1 MAARQRT
8 TVVTTTGCLVVL
20 CAKLLIAFPESDVT
34 LRSGER
40 LEVSLENSFGS
51 RSSHARDKVDAVLL
65 SDEIREGTVVLPAGT
80 KLKGWVDAVERA
92 DRRQKKRAR
101 LRVVFEEIV
110 LPGGQ
115 VIHMKALLEQIGPE
129 FSRNR
134 GGLGPAAGTI
144 TVLTAGT
151 LGALG
156 ALIGLPINGLKGAG
170 VGAAVGGGLGVVV
183 GLAML
188 AVHWEDVHLYNGQ
201 KVLLQLD
208 QNMIVHVPPSAKP

>member
-1 MAARQRT
+1 MAPRQPMP
-8 TVVTTTGCLVVL
+8 VVASTGCLLVL
-20 CAKLLIAFPESDVT
+20 CARLLTALPEGEVT
-34 LRSGER
+34 LRSGEK
-40 LEVSLENSFGS
+40 LEVSLENSLGS
-51 RSSHARDKVDAVLL
+51 RSSHVRDKVDAVLL

-188 AVHWEDVHLYNGQ
+188 AVHWEDVDLYNGQ

>member
-1 MAARQRT
+1 M
-8 TVVTTTGCLVVL
+8 
-20 CAKLLIAFPESDVT
+20 
-34 LRSGER
+34 
-40 LEVSLENSFGS
+40 
-51 RSSHARDKVDAVLL
+51 
-65 SDEIREGTVVLPAGT
+65 VLPAGT

-115 VIHMKALLEQIGPE
+115 VIPMKAFLEQIGPE

-134 GGLGPAAGTI
+134 GGLVPTAGRI

-156 ALIGLPINGLKGAG
+156 ALIGLPINGLKGAV
-170 VGAAVGGGLGVVV
+170 VGAAVGGGVGVLL
-183 GLAML
+183 GLATL
-188 AVHWEDVHLYNGQ
+188 GIHLDDIYIYDGQ
-201 KVLLQLD
+201 KVVIQLD
-208 QNMIVHVPPSAKP
+208 QNLLVHVTPSAKP

>member
-1 MAARQRT
+1 MAPRQPMP
-8 TVVTTTGCLVVL
+8 VVASTGCLLVL
-20 CAKLLIAFPESDVT
+20 CAKLLIAIPESDVT
-34 LRSGER
+34 LRSGEK
-40 LEVSLENSFGS
+40 LEVSLENSLGS
-51 RSSHARDKVDAVLL
+51 RSSHVRDKVDAVLL
-65 SDEIREGTVVLPAGT
+65 SDEIREGRVVLPAGT

-92 DRRQKKRAR
+92 DRRQKKPAR

-151 LGALG
+151 LEALG

>member
-1 MAARQRT
+1 MP
-8 TVVTTTGCLVVL
+8 VVASTGCLLVL
-20 CAKLLIAFPESDVT
+20 CARLLTALPEGEVT
-34 LRSGER
+34 LRSGEK
-40 LEVSLENSFGS
+40 LEVSLENSLGS
-51 RSSHARDKVDAVLL
+51 RSSHAGDKVDAVLL

-80 KLKGWVDAVERA
+80 KLKGWVDAVERT

-101 LRVVFEEIV
+101 LRVVFDEIV

-134 GGLGPAAGTI
+134 GGLVPTAGRI

-188 AVHWEDVHLYNGQ
+188 AVHWEDVDLYNGQ

>member
-1 MAARQRT
+1 MATRLPMSVLAS
-8 TVVTTTGCLVVL
+8 TGCLFLL

-34 LRSGER
+34 LRSGEK
-40 LEVSLENSFGS
+40 LEVSLDTPLSS
-51 RSSHARDKVDAVLL
+51 RWSHVRDNVDAVLL
-65 SDEIREGTVVLPAGT
+65 SDEIREGAVVLPAGT

-115 VIHMKALLEQIGPE
+115 VIPMKAFLEQIGPE

-134 GGLGPAAGTI
+134 SGLGPAAGTI

-151 LGALG
+151 
-156 ALIGLPINGLKGAG
+156 
-170 VGAAVGGGLGVVV
+170 
-183 GLAML
+183 
-188 AVHWEDVHLYNGQ
+188 
-201 KVLLQLD
+201 
-208 QNMIVHVPPSAKP
+208 

>member
-1 MAARQRT
+1 MAQRQPMP
-8 TVVTTTGCLVVL
+8 VVASTGCLLVL
-20 CAKLLIAFPESDVT
+20 CAKLLIAIPESDVT
-34 LRSGER
+34 LRSGEK
-40 LEVSLENSFGS
+40 LEVSLENSLGS
-51 RSSHARDKVDAVLL
+51 RSSHVRDKVDAVLL
-65 SDEIREGTVVLPAGT
+65 SDEIREGRVVLPAGT

-115 VIHMKALLEQIGPE
+115 VIHMKAFLEQIGPE

-134 GGLGPAAGTI
+134 SGLGPAAGTI

-188 AVHWEDVHLYNGQ
+188 AVHWEDVDLYNGQ

>member
-1 MAARQRT
+1 MPPRQPMP
-8 TVVTTTGCLVVL
+8 VVASTGCLLVL
-20 CAKLLIAFPESDVT
+20 CASLLTALPESDVT
-34 LRSGER
+34 LRSGEK
-40 LEVSLENSFGS
+40 LEVSLENSLGS
-51 RSSHARDKVDAVLL
+51 RSSHVRDKVDAVLL

-151 LGALG
+151 LGALA

-188 AVHWEDVHLYNGQ
+188 AVHWEDVDLYNGQ

>member
-1 MAARQRT
+1 MAARQCT

-40 LEVSLENSFGS
+40 LEVSLENSLGS
-51 RSSHARDKVDAVLL
+51 RSSHAGDKVDAVLL

-115 VIHMKALLEQIGPE
+115 VIPMKAFLEQSGPE
-129 FSRNR
+129 FLRDR
-134 GGLGPAAGTI
+134 HVALKVAA
-144 TVLTAGT
+144 LATAGM
-151 LGALG
+151 GSIG

-188 AVHWEDVHLYNGQ
+188 AVHWEDVHLYNRQ

>member
-1 MAARQRT
+1 M
-8 TVVTTTGCLVVL
+8 
-20 CAKLLIAFPESDVT
+20 
-34 LRSGER
+34 
-40 LEVSLENSFGS
+40 
-51 RSSHARDKVDAVLL
+51 
-65 SDEIREGTVVLPAGT
+65 VLPAGT
-80 KLKGWVDAVERA
+80 KLKGWVDAVERT

-101 LRVVFEEIV
+101 LRVVFDEIV

-115 VIHMKALLEQIGPE
+115 VIPMKAFLEQSGPE

-134 GGLGPAAGTI
+134 SGFGPAAGTI

-183 GLAML
+183 GLAMVAL
-188 AVHWEDVHLYNGQ
+188 HWEDVHLYNGQ
-201 KVLLQLD
+201 KVVTQLD
-208 QNMIVHVPPSAKP
+208 QNLIVHVTAAANP

>member
-1 MAARQRT
+1 MP
-8 TVVTTTGCLVVL
+8 VVASTGCLLVL
-20 CAKLLIAFPESDVT
+20 CARLLTALPEGEVT
-34 LRSGER
+34 LRSGEK
-40 LEVSLENSFGS
+40 LEVSLENSLGS

-110 LPGGQ
+110 LPGRQ
-115 VIHMKALLEQIGPE
+115 VIPMKAFLEQIGPE

-134 GGLGPAAGTI
+134 GGLVPTAGRI

-156 ALIGLPINGLKGAG
+156 ALIGLPINGLKGAV
-170 VGAAVGGGLGVVV
+170 VGAAVGGGVGVLL
-183 GLAML
+183 GLATL
-188 AVHWEDVHLYNGQ
+188 GIHLDDIYIYDGQ
-201 KVLLQLD
+201 KVVIQLD
-208 QNMIVHVPPSAKP
+208 QNLLVHVTPSAKP

>member
-1 MAARQRT
+1 MAQRQPMP
-8 TVVTTTGCLVVL
+8 VVASTGCLLVL
-20 CAKLLIAFPESDVT
+20 CARLLTALPEGEVT
-34 LRSGER
+34 LRSGEK
-40 LEVSLENSFGS
+40 LEVSLENSLGS
-51 RSSHARDKVDAVLL
+51 RSSHVRDKVDAVLL

-115 VIHMKALLEQIGPE
+115 VIHMKAFLEQIGPE

-134 GGLGPAAGTI
+134 SGLGPAAGTI

-201 KVLLQLD
+201 KVVTQLD
-208 QNMIVHVPPSAKP
+208 QNLIVHVTAGANP

>member
-1 MAARQRT
+1 MAPRQPMP
-8 TVVTTTGCLVVL
+8 VVASTGCLLVL
-20 CAKLLIAFPESDVT
+20 CARLLTALPEGEVT
-34 LRSGER
+34 LRSGEK
-40 LEVSLENSFGS
+40 LEVSLENSLGS
-51 RSSHARDKVDAVLL
+51 RSSHVRDKVDAVLL

-129 FSRNR
+129 FYRNR
-134 GGLGPAAGTI
+134 GGLVPTAGRI

-151 LGALG
+151 LGALA

-201 KVLLQLD
+201 KVVTQLD
-208 QNMIVHVPPSAKP
+208 QNLIVHVTAAANP